1 MKADL
6 KISSDNIAG
15 QTRALRL
22 LFAGS
27 RCLAV
32 LAEEIELISDWREP
46 APLPDAPAGVLGVAS
61 LRGRMFT
68 VLDVGALFGELESAP
83 ERIVA
88 LRGDEQ
94 LALGVSG
101 AGEMIEIDAE
111 EIKRSNETEPL
122 ILGMIS
128 QNDRSITVLDCR
140 HLFAAAMR
148 GRERRRRRF

>member
-1 MKADL
+1 MKPDPN
-6 KISSDNIAG
+6 ISSDNVSA
-15 QTRALRL
+15 QTRTLRL

-32 LAEEIELISDWREP
+32 FAEEIELISDWRAP
-46 APLPDAPAGVLGVAS
+46 APLPDAPGVVLGVTS

-68 VLDVGALFGELESAP
+68 VLDAGALFGEFKTAP

-101 AGEMIEIDAE
+101 AGEIIEISAE
-111 EIKRSNETEPL
+111 EIKRSNEAEPL